1 MGEQNVS
8 STDSDIKL
16 RAFVKALLEDLR
28 ALERMIEGEMFETGI
43 RRVGAEQEMFLVDN
57 VGHPAPVAPEVL
69 AKLQHPQF
77 TTELARFNLEANLT
91 PYVFGDSC
99 LSRMENELQ
108 ELLAVAR
115 EGAAACGAN
124 VVLCGILPSLRQSDL
139 GLNNMTPNPRYFA
152 LNHAISELRGG
163 KFQTLIKGVD
173 EINVTH
179 DNVMLEACNTSFQ
192 LHFQVGPSEFAKL
205 YNVAQLVTAP
215 VLAAATNSPL
225 LLGHRLWRETRIA
238 LFQQSVDARSSIHQ
252 ERGQRTRV
260 SFGDSWVHNSILEI
274 FKEDIA
280 RFRVVLATE
289 VPEKALAVLASG
301 HAPLL
306 YALRLHNGTV
316 YRWNRPCYG
325 VMDGIPHLRI
335 ENRALPSGPSV
346 VDEVANAA
354 FYFGLMSQLTEEYA
368 TIHETMDFDDAK
380 ANFLSAARHG
390 LKAQFTWAD
399 GRTYTAANLI
409 LDELLPKARA
419 GLVRS
424 KIDTGDIDKY
434 LGIIEERVSTTRTGA
449 AWMLSAIAGMG
460 RKGTLDHRQR
470 ALVMGLLARQ
480 AKGDPVH
487 TWDLATLDET
497 EGWRESYRVVGQ
509 FMTTDMFT
517 VRPMDVVDLAIRL
530 MEWHHLRYVPVE
542 DDHGLLVGVVTY
554 RAILRLAG
562 HVSEAPESIAVS
574 DIMRK
579 NPITATPD
587 TRTVDAI
594 RLMRE
599 KKVGCL
605 PIVRD
610 GKLVGIITE
619 TDLVRVAS
627 QLLETYLDTV

>member
-8 STDSDIKL
+8 STDSDVKL

-28 ALERMIEGEMFETGI
+28 ALERMIEGDMFETGI

-91 PYVFGDSC
+91 PYVFGDNC
-99 LSRMENELQ
+99 LSRMETELHG
-108 ELLAVAR
+108 LIAVAR

-152 LNHAISELRGG
+152 LNQAISELRGG

-238 LFQQSVDARSSIHQ
+238 LFQQSVDARSSVHQ

-260 SFGDSWVHNSILEI
+260 SFGDSWVHDSILEI

-301 HAPLL
+301 QAPLL

-368 TIHETMDFDDAK
+368 KIHELMDFDDAK
-380 ANFLSAARHG
+380 ANFLAAARHG
-390 LKAQFTWAD
+390 LKAQFTWVD
-399 GRTYTAANLI
+399 GKTHTAANLI

-424 KIDTGDIDKY
+424 KIDGGDIDKY

-517 VRPMDVVDLAIRL
+517 VRPVDLVDLAIRL

-562 HVSEAPESIAVS
+562 NPTETTESVAVS

-579 NPITATPD
+579 NPITVSPD

-594 RLMRE
+594 RLMRD

-605 PIVRD
+605 PVVRD
-610 GKLVGIITE
+610 GRLVGIITE